1 MLNVIGYDDLGRLTD
16 VVYDNS
22 AKGHTAYELDEHG
35 NRKKVAV
42 KTSSSKPCAIPPS
55 GNTTA
60 GADAALTSEDFKSAG
75 GSDNSAPVADDEAV
89 TVRTGQTLTVSP
101 LVGDV
106 DADGDQLIITA
117 HDFEGEGQITYQVSD
132 GRGGEDMGRIFV
144 TVHSSGDTGGP
155 GDGGAF

>member
-1 MLNVIGYDDLGRLTD
+1 M
-16 VVYDNS
+16 
-22 AKGHTAYELDEHG
+22 
-35 NRKKVAV
+35 
-42 KTSSSKPCAIPPS
+42 
-55 GNTTA
+55 
-60 GADAALTSEDFKSAG
+60 
-75 GSDNSAPVADDEAV
+75 ADDEAV

-155 GDGGAF
+155 GDGGPFDPDPCTQNPQLCSGDGTGNYDN